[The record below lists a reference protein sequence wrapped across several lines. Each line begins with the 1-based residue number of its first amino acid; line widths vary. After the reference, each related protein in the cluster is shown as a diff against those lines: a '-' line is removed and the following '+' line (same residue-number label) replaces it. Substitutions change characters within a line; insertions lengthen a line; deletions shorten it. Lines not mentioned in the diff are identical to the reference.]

1 MKIIPYDIRKIQI
14 RPDRATPYVSLPKG
28 VFKRGDVVLVTPI
41 DDDSILVTRR
51 VPKRRTE
58 Q

>member
-14 RPDRATPYVSLPKG
+14 RPGRTTPYVLLPKG

-51 VPKRRTE
+51 VPKRVTE
-58 Q
+58 